1 MKVRITWLP
10 LGWIFCLFSCASRQS
25 VQSNEIVIE
34 GNISHIPDGK
44 IYLIGGYSHERLDST
59 ACRDGHF
66 RFVLKADSTF
76 VPSVVSVQYKD
87 SLEAR
92 RERRMFMFKDYK
104 LISFRNYTRGADSLK
119 YSFSSFILERGHT
132 KLMGDAEVFGQ
143 VRVFAGPETTI
154 MYSLQMQDF
163 GWLGNTTG
171 ATRTA
176 KLNFFKQKIKDNPFS
191 YYLLNG
197 IYNSKEEFSEQE
209 LRKIVGLF
217 QPAVQQSG
225 SGRKIVNYLANR
237 VDTKQAYPNFTLADP
252 AGQQK
257 LVFTP
262 QANLT
267 MLVFWASWCGPCR
280 KEIPQLKELYQQ
292 YAHRGLNLVSISV
305 DKKSADWQ
313 QALGQEQMRW
323 SQGIV
328 EENQLEVIK
337 QRFNFSA
344 IPCVV
349 FVDKDRREIRR
360 FTGYSEANPRQ
371 YRALLAK
378 ELAAK

>member
-25 VQSNEIVIE
+25 LPSGDIVIE
-34 GNISHIPDGK
+34 GTISHIPNGK

-76 VPSVVSVQYKD
+76 VPSLVSVQYKD

-92 RERRMFMFKDYK
+92 KESRRFMSKDYK
-104 LISFRNYTRGADSLK
+104 LVSFRNYTRGADSLK
-119 YSFSSFILERGHT
+119 YSSSAFILERGHT
-132 KLMGDAEVFGQ
+132 KLMGNAEGYGG

-171 ATRTA
+171 PARTA
-176 KLNFFKQKIKDNPFS
+176 KLAFFKQKIKDNPFS
-191 YYLLNG
+191 YYLLDG
-197 IYNSKEEFSEQE
+197 IYASKEEFSAQE
-209 LRKIVGLF
+209 LREIVGLF
-217 QPAVQQSG
+217 QPAMQQSG
-225 SGRKIVNYLANR
+225 SGRKIVTYLANR
-237 VDTKQAYPNFTLADP
+237 VDTNQAYPDFTLADP

-257 LVFTP
+257 RVFTP
-262 QANLT
+262 QANVT

-292 YAHRGLNLVSISV
+292 YAHQGLQLVSISV

-328 EENQLEVIK
+328 AENQLELMK

-349 FVDKDRREIRR
+349 FVDKDRKEIRR
-360 FTGYSEANPRQ
+360 FTGYSEANPIQ

>member
-1 MKVRITWLP
+1 MKARSTWLP
-10 LGWIFCLFSCASRQS
+10 LCWSFCLLSCSSQQS

-59 ACRDGHF
+59 ACRSGHF
-66 RFVLKADSTF
+66 RFVLKADSAF
-76 VPSVVSVQYKD
+76 VPRVVSVQYKD

-92 RERRMFMFKDYK
+92 KERRMFMFKDYK
-104 LISFRNYTRGADSLK
+104 LVSFRNYTRGADSLK
-119 YSFSSFILERGHT
+119 YSTSTFMLEKGHT
-132 KLMGDAEVFGQ
+132 KLVGDAEVFGQ
-143 VRVFAGPETTI
+143 VRVFAGPETTV

-171 ATRTA
+171 TTRTA
-176 KLNFFKQKIKDNPFS
+176 KLNFFKRKIKDNPFS
-191 YYLLNG
+191 YYLLDG
-197 IYNSKEEFSEQE
+197 IYNNKEEFSEQE
-209 LRKIVGLF
+209 LREMVGLF

-225 SGRKIVNYLANR
+225 NGRKMVQYLANR
-237 VDTKQAYPNFTLADP
+237 IDTNQAYPDFTLADP

-257 LVFTP
+257 RVFNP
-262 QANLT
+262 QANVT

-280 KEIPQLKELYQQ
+280 KEIPQLKALYQQ
-292 YAHRGLNLVSISV
+292 YAHRGLQLVSISV
-305 DKKSADWQ
+305 DKKAADWQ

-328 EENQLEVIK
+328 EENQLDVIK

-349 FVDKDRREIRR
+349 FIDKDRREIRR
-360 FTGYSEANPRQ
+360 FTGYSEANPTH

-378 ELAAK
+378 ELASK